1 MSTSPYQKLF
11 HNFWIPKSQNRRFWI
26 GICQKTQ
33 FWLVW
38 PTANLEGNFGF
49 FGRNRRFREEK
60 IEISKIQNFSTGG
73 ENFWKFS
80 KKSKIFWKNSEKF
93 ENEKPSKFTKS
104 SILFNFGAEKPQ
116 IRLDFRPEPPAEA
129 KKISD
134 FGEAKKRQKTPKF
147 LALAKKT
154 TINLWNPKFWLRQK
168 TTKNFQWPVPTKSE
182 NLRFWVFCRKFFSR
196 NLALAKIGE
205 FFGEFP
211 KFCRN
216 FGNPKK
222 MFLPWIFGCF
232 VRISKKFSLSPMNLW
247 ILTKDHTNF
256 RINSQI
262 RI

>member
-73 ENFWKFS
+73 ENFLEIFEKIEDFLEKFWKIR
-80 KKSKIFWKNSEKF
+80 KREALKIYKIFDFVQFWGWKTPNSVGF
-93 ENEKPSKFTKS
+93 SAGAASGGQENLGFWRS
-104 SILFNFGAEKPQ
+104 
-116 IRLDFRPEPPAEA
+116 
-129 KKISD
+129 
-134 FGEAKKRQKTPKF
+134 QKTTKTTKF

-168 TTKNFQWPVPTKSE
+168 TTKNLQWPVPTKSE

-216 FGNPKK
+216 FGNLKK
-222 MFLPWIFGCF
+222 CSCHGFLVVSFEF
-232 VRISKKFSLSPMNLW
+232 QR
-247 ILTKDHTNF
+247 
-256 RINSQI
+256 NSH
-262 RI
+262 

>member
-11 HNFWIPKSQNRRFWI
+11 HNLWIPKSQNRRFWI

-49 FGRNRRFREEK
+49 FDRNRRFREK
-60 IEISKIQNFSTGG
+60 IWNFKNPKFFDRRR
-73 ENFWKFS
+73 EFFLKFS

-93 ENEKPSKFTKS
+93 ENRKPSKFTKS
-104 SILFNFGAEKPQ
+104 SILVNFGGW
-116 IRLDFRPEPPAEA
+116 
-129 KKISD
+129 KITNSVG
-134 FGEAKKRQKTPKF
+134 FSAGAASGGQENLGFWRSQKTTKTTKF

-222 MFLPWIFGCF
+222 MFLPWIFCCF

-247 ILTKDHTNF
+247 ILAKGHTNF

>member
-11 HNFWIPKSQNRRFWI
+11 HNFWIPKSKSKILDWDLPENTVLTGLAHGQFGGKFRIFWTKSKISRRKNWNFKNPKFFNRRREF
-26 GICQKTQ
+26 
-33 FWLVW
+33 
-38 PTANLEGNFGF
+38 LEIF
-49 FGRNRRFREEK
+49 EK
-60 IEISKIQNFSTGG
+60 IEDFLEK
-73 ENFWKFS
+73 FWKIR
-80 KKSKIFWKNSEKF
+80 KREALKIYKIFDFVQFWGWKTPNSVGF
-93 ENEKPSKFTKS
+93 SAGAASGGQENLGFWRS
-104 SILFNFGAEKPQ
+104 
-116 IRLDFRPEPPAEA
+116 
-129 KKISD
+129 
-134 FGEAKKRQKTPKF
+134 QKTTKTTKF

-222 MFLPWIFGCF
+222 MFLPWIFCCF

-247 ILTKDHTNF
+247 ILAKGHTNF